1 MPEANGTPLLDVD
14 LDALFG
20 EMQPALLR
28 AARRWAPAESIDD
41 VVQDTWMGVL
51 KGIDRFEGRSR
62 LSTWVFGI
70 LWRQCCRQWRIIDTK
85 PTVGIDGREFACQSV
100 DADPGRVA
108 ELRDDLART
117 FDAMEDLP
125 ERYREVIL
133 MRDVLDRPAAE
144 TCTAM
149 DLSQANQRV
158 LLHRARGRVRS
169 VLADLVAS

>member
-1 MPEANGTPLLDVD
+1 MEGLAGGLAHELNQPLTAIVNY
-14 LDALFG
+14 A
-20 EMQPALLR
+20 E
-28 AARRWAPAESIDD
+28 AARAS
-41 VVQDTWMGVL
+41 L
-51 KGIDRFEGRSR
+51 RSAN
-62 LSTWVFGI
+62 
-70 LWRQCCRQWRIIDTK
+70 
-85 PTVGIDGREFACQSV
+85 DGS
-100 DADPGRVA
+100 A